1 MSDQIIE
8 AINFIKA
15 GNKAEGKRILVN
27 ILTEDEKNEAAW
39 LWLSAAVE
47 TNDMRQECLEEVIKI
62 NPNNQSAL
70 KALSRLQQVQA

>member
-1 MSDQIIE
+1 MSELLIE

-15 GNKAEGKRILVN
+15 GDKEEGKRILVE
-27 ILTEDEKNEAAW
+27 ILTEDEKNEVAW

-70 KALSRLQQVQA
+70 KALSRLQQAQA

>member
-1 MSDQIIE
+1 MSELLIE

-15 GNKAEGKRILVN
+15 GDKEEGKRILVE

-47 TNDMRQECLEEVIKI
+47 TNGMRQECLEEVIKI

-70 KALSRLQQVQA
+70 KAISRLQQAQA